1 MEAIYKQYYFTIE
14 QQPILI
20 SFFLVYTVTCLFKT
34 ENILMKFSV
43 IILSIVVILGCDKN
57 SVNSM
62 TEHKR
67 SYLALGDSYTIGES
81 VAMESNFPYQLAA
94 KLNQEG
100 LDVGQPHIIATTG
113 WTTSELQTAIK
124 EAALKQKFDLVTLLI
139 GVNNQY
145 RGESLSAYRK
155 EFKELLQTALDF
167 ANGDKAH
174 VFVVSIPD
182 WGVTPYGLN
191 SGRDQQTIAAEID
204 AFNAINKEETL
215 AMGVSYTDITAASRR
230 ALSDQELVATDGLHY
245 SAKMHAEWVSSLLP
259 AVVKVF
265 K

>member
-1 MEAIYKQYYFTIE
+1 MA
-14 QQPILI
+14 
-20 SFFLVYTVTCLFKT
+20 V
-34 ENILMKFSV
+34 KFSV
-43 IILSIVVILGCDKN
+43 IILSIVVLLGCEKN
-57 SVNSM
+57 SLTNM
-62 TEHKR
+62 TEHKI

-81 VAMESNFPYQLAA
+81 VPMESNFPHQLAA

-100 LDVGQPHIIATTG
+100 LDVGLPRIIAKTG
-113 WTTSELQTAIK
+113 WTTSELQAAIK
-124 EAALKQKFDLVTLLI
+124 AANLKQKFGLVTLLI

-145 RGESLSAYRK
+145 RGESLNIYRK

-167 ANGDKAH
+167 ANGDKTH

-191 SGRDQQTIAAEID
+191 SGRSQLTIASEID

-215 AMGVSYTDITAASRR
+215 ALGVNYTDITAASRK
-230 ALSDQELVATDGLHY
+230 ALSDASLVATDGLHY
-245 SAKMHAEWVSSLLP
+245 SAKMHAEWVASLLP
-259 AVVKVF
+259 AVVKAL